1 MALIE
6 TEEAAG
12 RLARVIASDIQLYN
26 KQKIENGADLT
37 AEVEEGY
44 RLFRARVAPSLL
56 PVFQTVLTDK
66 GLLGGK
72 TPAPARVSPLAA
84 ALMTPASAR
93 PVAASAP
100 PAPRYDA
107 PTEPS
112 APAEVASAP
121 MDAPEDVPMDDLPAV
136 PAPEPPSPRFAAFA
150 SPDSDGPL
158 PPADEPS
165 VTEERPTFEGARR
178 LARVIISDIRI
189 YNPKKI
195 EAGEDL
201 TREIEEGR
209 TLFKARIGADLLP
222 LFESVLEESGLVK
235 AAPKAAPVRVP
246 TPAASPARVP
256 TPVASPA
263 SVRRPTPFPSAPRRL
278 PTPAAPAPAAP
289 VAASPVTQAY
299 AEPRRAATPF
309 PFDEPT
315 QALSDHPV
323 YGSEPA
329 PPRVA
334 TPVPPDEAA
343 SALSRVDTPFPGAPL
358 RTPTPFLEGPI
369 MIPSKTP
376 GPSRRGL
383 PPPIPVA
390 ARTLRPVPLPLSAT
404 PAPMAQT
411 PPPVAAQSAS
421 TLGAPTPLPAARF
434 PVVGVPDAAPISVT
448 TSHRRKPPMRLAL
461 AAAAIATALALAYVL
476 FQM

>member
-56 PVFQTVLTDK
+56 PVFETVLSDK
-66 GLLGGK
+66 GLLAGR
-72 TPAPARVSPLAA
+72 TPAPARISPPVA
-84 ALMTPASAR
+84 ASAP

-112 APAEVASAP
+112 APAEIASAP
-121 MDAPEDVPMDDLPAV
+121 AGAAEDVPMDDLPAL
-136 PAPEPPSPRFAAFA
+136 PEPEPAAPQFAAFA
-150 SPDSDGPL
+150 GSGEGPL

-178 LARVIISDIRI
+178 LARVIISDIKI

-209 TLFKARIGADLLP
+209 TLFKTRIGADLLP
-222 LFESVLEESGLVK
+222 LFESMLEESGLVK
-235 AAPKAAPVRVP
+235 PTPKAAPVR
-246 TPAASPARVP
+246 TPQGMAAVSPRRQTPFPPEPRRVP
-256 TPVASPA
+256 TP
-263 SVRRPTPFPSAPRRL
+263 
-278 PTPAAPAPAAP
+278 PAPAA
-289 VAASPVTQAY
+289 VAPIAPPPVTQAY
-299 AEPRRAATPF
+299 EDARQSPTPF

-315 QALSDHPV
+315 QGLADHPV
-323 YGSEPA
+323 YGTSEPA
-329 PPRVA
+329 PPRAA
-334 TPVPPDEAA
+334 TPVPAEEAA
-343 SALSRVDTPFPGAPL
+343 AALSRVDTPFPGAPL
-358 RTPTPFLEGPI
+358 RTPTPFLEGPV
-369 MIPSKTP
+369 MVPSKTP
-376 GPSRRGL
+376 GPSKRGL
-383 PPPIPVA
+383 PPPIPAA
-390 ARTLRPVPLPLSAT
+390 ARPLRPVPLPPSAT

-411 PPPVAAQSAS
+411 PPPVAAEPVSP
-421 TLGAPTPLPAARF
+421 LGAPAPLPAARF
-434 PVVGVPDAAPISVT
+434 PVVGAPDAAPIAVT

-461 AAAAIATALALAYVL
+461 AGAAIATALGLAYVL